1 MNYKSKRWKTL
12 RARILRRDGYQCR
25 ECRRYGKAVQADTVH
40 HVYPAALY
48 PGLSW
53 EPWNL
58 VSLYPDG
65 EENPSLWDMD
75 GIPLYKYEGGEVVPR
90 TEEEL
95 AADRVALPKPEDK
108 PSSEERIAELEAA
121 LAALLGGDA
130 NG

>member
-1 MNYKSKRWKTL
+1 MDEIYNKHYSDVDDRG
-12 RARILRRDGYQCR
+12 RIVDGWSNGPHPQKDTAGAICINEQGGYQFR
-25 ECRRYGKAVQADTVH
+25 LIIEGKETD
-40 HVYPAALY
+40 
-48 PGLSW
+48 
-53 EPWNL
+53 
-58 VSLYPDG
+58 
-65 EENPSLWDMD
+65 ENPSLWDMD

-108 PSSEERIAELEAA
+108 PSSEERIAEMEAA